1 MGHDFA
7 GTVEE
12 LGLDVPAGARTVG
25 ERVGGFV
32 SRNSQSS
39 LSASDF
45 SLNNGSS
52 FLRKRLIRGIRRHG
66 IWMCYRTYPRKLVL
80 RAGRAAR
87 CSALHRS
94 TMPTRDARTA
104 LAIRRAVGTPTLHP
118 HLGWCDVRRA
128 VRGPVCQTRRLP
140 RHHYSIAEEL

>member
-45 SLNNGSS
+45 SLNNGFS
-52 FLRKRLIRGIRRHG
+52 FLRKRLVRGIRRYG
-66 IWMCYRTYPRKLVL
+66 I
-80 RAGRAAR
+80 
-87 CSALHRS
+87 
-94 TMPTRDARTA
+94 
-104 LAIRRAVGTPTLHP
+104 
-118 HLGWCDVRRA
+118 
-128 VRGPVCQTRRLP
+128 
-140 RHHYSIAEEL
+140 

>member
-39 LSASDF
+39 LSLCASDF

-66 IWMCYRTYPRKLVL
+66 I
-80 RAGRAAR
+80 
-87 CSALHRS
+87 
-94 TMPTRDARTA
+94 
-104 LAIRRAVGTPTLHP
+104 
-118 HLGWCDVRRA
+118 
-128 VRGPVCQTRRLP
+128 
-140 RHHYSIAEEL
+140 